1 MKKKEHT
8 AKYGRGLWDT
18 TGRFLPSTKANR
30 ASTKIGNVLK
40 KTADAIRL
48 HQKQLNN
55 VPV

>member
-8 AKYGRGLWDT
+8 AKFGRGLWDT
-18 TGRFLPSTKANR
+18 TGRFPLSTKGNKAN
-30 ASTKIGNVLK
+30 TKIGNVLK
-40 KTADAIRL
+40 KTVDAIKL